1 MKFSFLTYQF
11 CRFGLE
17 HSFKMAQEYGFEGVE
32 VWGGRPHAYAHDMGR
47 EEIQAIL
54 GWKKQYGVEI
64 SMFTPEILAYPY
76 SLTSSMEKERRETI
90 EYLLKSV
97 ETAARLGTGKMQI
110 TAKHPGYG
118 VKRETVWGYLEEG
131 ASILCRRAGELGVD
145 IILESLSPSEGNT
158 ITCVDDILQLQE
170 RVKSPALCAM
180 IDMVPPFIANEPYSD
195 YLERLGTSM
204 KYVHICNGDG
214 TTEFHMQLDDRDGV
228 IPVADF
234 FRILKRYGYDG
245 WCSLELLNPYFRDPE
260 LYLSQAERT
269 IRRIREELDL

>member
-97 ETAARLGTGKMQI
+97 ETAARLGTDKMQI

-131 ASILCRRAGELGVD
+131 TSILCRRAGNWEWT
-145 IILESLSPSEGNT
+145 LSWNPCRPRRGTPSP
-158 ITCVDDILQLQE
+158 VW
-170 RVKSPALCAM
+170 M
-180 IDMVPPFIANEPYSD
+180 
-195 YLERLGTSM
+195 TS
-204 KYVHICNGDG
+204 
-214 TTEFHMQLDDRDGV
+214 
-228 IPVADF
+228 
-234 FRILKRYGYDG
+234 
-245 WCSLELLNPYFRDPE
+245 
-260 LYLSQAERT
+260 
-269 IRRIREELDL
+269 

>member
-97 ETAARLGTGKMQI
+97 ETAARLGTCVGVPGRGGI
-110 TAKHPGYG
+110 HP
-118 VKRETVWGYLEEG
+118 VQEG
-131 ASILCRRAGELGVD
+131 R
-145 IILESLSPSEGNT
+145 
-158 ITCVDDILQLQE
+158 
-170 RVKSPALCAM
+170 
-180 IDMVPPFIANEPYSD
+180 
-195 YLERLGTSM
+195 GTGSGH
-204 KYVHICNGDG
+204 YPG
-214 TTEFHMQLDDRDGV
+214 
-228 IPVADF
+228 IPVA
-234 FRILKRYGYDG
+234 LGG
-245 WCSLELLNPYFRDPE
+245 EHHHLCG
-260 LYLSQAERT
+260 
-269 IRRIREELDL
+269 

>member
-76 SLTSSMEKERRETI
+76 SLTSSMEKECRETI

-97 ETAARLGTGKMQI
+97 LRTECLQKGGEPAARLGTDKMQI

-131 ASILCRRAGELGVD
+131 TSILCRRAGELGVD
-145 IILESLSPSEGNT
+145 IILESL
-158 ITCVDDILQLQE
+158 
-170 RVKSPALCAM
+170 
-180 IDMVPPFIANEPYSD
+180 
-195 YLERLGTSM
+195 
-204 KYVHICNGDG
+204 
-214 TTEFHMQLDDRDGV
+214 
-228 IPVADF
+228 
-234 FRILKRYGYDG
+234 
-245 WCSLELLNPYFRDPE
+245 
-260 LYLSQAERT
+260 
-269 IRRIREELDL
+269 

>member
-90 EYLLKSV
+90 EYLLESV
-97 ETAARLGTGKMQI
+97 ETAARLGTDKMQI

-118 VKRETVWGYLEEG
+118 V
-131 ASILCRRAGELGVD
+131 
-145 IILESLSPSEGNT
+145 
-158 ITCVDDILQLQE
+158 
-170 RVKSPALCAM
+170 
-180 IDMVPPFIANEPYSD
+180 
-195 YLERLGTSM
+195 
-204 KYVHICNGDG
+204 
-214 TTEFHMQLDDRDGV
+214 
-228 IPVADF
+228 
-234 FRILKRYGYDG
+234 
-245 WCSLELLNPYFRDPE
+245 
-260 LYLSQAERT
+260 
-269 IRRIREELDL
+269 